1 MKALCR
7 DCLHGFPGGSPG
19 GSPWGGDA
27 GGDAATRPRCPAC
40 GSPRLVVHRE
50 LEALAIAHVDCDA
63 FYASVEKR
71 DDPTLKDKP
80 VIVGGGR
87 RGVVSAACYVAR
99 LYGVRSAMPM
109 FKALAACPNAVVIHP
124 DMAKYSRV
132 GGEIREMMR
141 ALTPLVEPLSI
152 DEAFLDLTGTV
163 GLHHGSPARTLAG
176 FALEVERRIGV
187 TVSIGLSYNKF
198 LAKIASDLDKP
209 RGYAVIGRTEVLDFL
224 GPKSVG
230 LIWGVGKALQAK
242 LASDGIATIAD
253 LRGVEEHRLLRR
265 YGVIGRRLYRFSRGE
280 DDRRVDPDGE
290 MKSISAETTFDED
303 IASADLLAAELWP
316 LCEKVSARMKRYGV
330 LGRSVHLK
338 LKTADF
344 RILTRSRRLG
354 SATQLAEALY
364 QAALPLLKAETTGP
378 RYRLIGVGAADLLPE
393 SEVGQ
398 PDLLSQGDQRQ
409 VTVERVMDD
418 LRAKLGQDA
427 IRKGRGLVSSPGPAA
442 APASSKP
449 RRP

>member
-7 DCLHGFPGGSPG
+7 DCLHAGSK
-19 GSPWGGDA
+19 
-27 GGDAATRPRCPAC
+27 AARCPVC
-40 GSPRLVVHRE
+40 GSPRMIAHGE
-50 LEALAIAHVDCDA
+50 IEDLAIAHIDCDA

-71 DDPTLKDKP
+71 DNPSLKDKP

-124 DMAKYSRV
+124 DMAKYARV
-132 GGEIREMMR
+132 GNEIREMMR

-152 DEAFLDLTGTV
+152 DEAFLDLAGTV
-163 GLHHGSPARTLAG
+163 ELHHGSPARTLAG

-209 RGYAVIGRTEVLDFL
+209 RGYAVIGRAEVLDFL
-224 GPKSVG
+224 GPKPVG

-242 LASDGIATIAD
+242 LAGDGIATIAE
-253 LRGVEEHRLLRR
+253 LRGVDEHQLLRR
-265 YGVIGRRLYRFSRGE
+265 YGIIGRRLYRFSRGE

-290 MKSISAETTFDED
+290 TKSISAETTFDED
-303 IASADLLAAELWP
+303 IASTDLLAAELWP
-316 LCEKVSARMKRYGV
+316 LCETVSARMKRYGL

-338 LKTADF
+338 LKTSDF
-344 RILTRSRRLG
+344 KILSRSRRLV
-354 SATQLAEALY
+354 APTQLAEALY
-364 QAALPLLKAETTGP
+364 QAAMPLLKAETTGR
-378 RYRLIGVGAADLLPE
+378 RYRLIGVGAADLVPE
-393 SEVGQ
+393 SEAAQ
-398 PDLLSQGDQRQ
+398 PDLLSQGDRRQ
-409 VTVERVMDD
+409 VTVERVMDS

-427 IRKGRGLVSSPGPAA
+427 IRKGRGLVSSPKPEAP
-442 APASSKP
+442 PASSRP

>member
-7 DCLHGFPGGSPG
+7 DCLHGFAAGSK
-19 GSPWGGDA
+19 
-27 GGDAATRPRCPAC
+27 AARCPAC
-40 GSPRLVVHRE
+40 GSPRMIAHGE
-50 LEALAIAHVDCDA
+50 IEDLAIAHIDCDA

-71 DDPTLKDKP
+71 DNPSLKDKP

-124 DMAKYSRV
+124 DMVKYSRV
-132 GGEIREMMR
+132 GNEIREMMR

-152 DEAFLDLTGTV
+152 DEAFLDLAGTV
-163 GLHHGSPARTLAG
+163 ELNHGSPARTLAG

-187 TVSIGLSYNKF
+187 SVSVGLSYNKF

-209 RGYAVIGRTEVLDFL
+209 RGYAVIGRAEALDFL
-224 GPKSVG
+224 GPRPVG
-230 LIWGVGKALQAK
+230 VIWGVGKALQAK
-242 LASDGIATIAD
+242 LSGDGIATIAE
-253 LRGVEEHRLLRR
+253 LRGVDEYQLLRR
-265 YGVIGRRLYRFSRGE
+265 YGSIGRRLYRFSRGE

-290 MKSISAETTFDED
+290 TKSISAETTFDED
-303 IASADLLAAELWP
+303 IASTDLLAAELWP
-316 LCEKVSARMKRYGV
+316 LCEKVSARMKRYGL

-338 LKTADF
+338 LKTSDF
-344 RILTRSRRLG
+344 RILSRSRRLV
-354 SATQLAEALY
+354 APTQLAEVLY
-364 QAALPLLKAETTGP
+364 QAAMPLLKAETTGR
-378 RYRLIGVGAADLLPE
+378 RYRLIGVGAADLVPE
-393 SEVGQ
+393 SEAAQ
-398 PDLLSQGDQRQ
+398 PDLLSEGDRRQ
-409 VTVERVMDD
+409 VTVERVMDS

-427 IRKGRGLVSSPGPAA
+427 IRKGRGLFSSPKPEAP
-442 APASSKP
+442 PASSRP